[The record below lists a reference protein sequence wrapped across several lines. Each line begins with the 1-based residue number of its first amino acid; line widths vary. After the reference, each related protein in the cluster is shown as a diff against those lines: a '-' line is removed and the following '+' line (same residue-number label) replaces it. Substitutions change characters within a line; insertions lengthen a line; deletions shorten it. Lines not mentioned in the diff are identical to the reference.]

1 MHSRGLV
8 SGKLE
13 KFHLD
18 LPRTINGKYSRTG
31 NIDTPVRERV
41 RNPVSESSV
50 ERVSCRFAKQSLYI
64 AQTCHLED
72 FRFAHDN
79 LAREKLRNCRK

>member
-13 KFHLD
+13 QLHLD
-18 LPRTINGKYSRTG
+18 LPRAIDGKYPRTG
-31 NIDTPVRERV
+31 NVDTPVRECIC
-41 RNPVSESSV
+41 NPVSESSV
-50 ERVSCRFAKQSLYI
+50 KRVSCRFAKQSLYI

-79 LAREKLRNCRK
+79 LAREELRN